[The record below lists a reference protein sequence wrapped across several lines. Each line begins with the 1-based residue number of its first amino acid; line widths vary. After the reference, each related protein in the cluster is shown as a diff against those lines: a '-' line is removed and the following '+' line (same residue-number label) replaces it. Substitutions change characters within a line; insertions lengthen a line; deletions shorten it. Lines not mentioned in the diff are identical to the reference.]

1 MKGFVPG
8 RMVAVG
14 MERSMWTCGNLGVD
28 WVMRQ
33 EHANENSQILECNMV
48 NRTTALRVPSSLVI
62 QENLLLRP
70 SDYSRL
76 ILPFRVGGPRINL
89 SPLM

>member
-33 EHANENSQILECNMV
+33 EHANENSQILECNMECQQGGCG
-48 NRTTALRVPSSLVI
+48 RRMMSLV
-62 QENLLLRP
+62 LGVPMGP
-70 SDYSRL
+70 S
-76 ILPFRVGGPRINL
+76 
-89 SPLM
+89 